1 MLLSNNVVSLNNLKA
16 IVVNTFIGFGDIRI
30 VDVTYCFML
39 IKDVTHTLVLLYNV
53 KKNITITI

>member
-30 VDVTYCFML
+30 LDVTYCFML
-39 IKDVTHTLVLLYNV
+39 IKDITHTLVLLYNV